1 MPGSHVRAWLAP
13 RSYPGVLTGG
23 YCGADVLRWLASRC
37 HRTALGAQTPKSYPF
52 AARDHL
58 RARHN
63 TAQYM
68 KPPCSRYPCGHTC
81 RHLCWTI
88 ITVTGILL
96 YFSRLAY
103 LSFCMTAISL
113 CQERPS
119 PMNHKLSG
127 YGMGRIVKTRAVM
140 AQARIDRTAD
150 GVHPSDER
158 PLR

>member
-1 MPGSHVRAWLAP
+1 MYEHGLRLDLTQVSLPAAIVALTCFAGWQADATGQRLERRHRNRIQSP
-13 RSYPGVLTGG
+13 REITCVL
-23 YCGADVLRWLASRC
+23 
-37 HRTALGAQTPKSYPF
+37 
-52 AARDHL
+52 
-58 RARHN
+58 RHN

-68 KPPCSRYPCGHTC
+68 KLPCSRYPCGHPC

-96 YFSRLAY
+96 YFSRPAY
-103 LSFCMTAISL
+103 LSFCMSAIIL
-113 CQERPS
+113 WQERPS

-140 AQARIDRTAD
+140 AQARIDRTAN